1 MEMPKTIINTEK
13 APKAIG
19 PYSQA
24 VKVGNLLFISGQI
37 PLEPQSGR
45 ILKDDVGAQTRM
57 SLENLGAI
65 LHSEGLSFENV
76 VKTTLYI
83 RDMGDFETVNKVY
96 AKYFQS
102 GPPARAC
109 VEVSRLPKDVD
120 IEIEAVAVY

>member
-1 MEMPKTIINTEK
+1 MAKTIISSEK
-13 APKAIG
+13 APEAIG

-45 ILKDDVGAQTRM
+45 LLRGDLGEQTRRA
-57 SLENLGAI
+57 LENLGAI

-83 RDMGDFETVNKVY
+83 RNMGDFEVVNKVY
-96 AKYFQS
+96 AEYFQS

>member
-1 MEMPKTIINTEK
+1 MAKKIINTDK
-13 APKAIG
+13 APKAAG

-37 PLEPQSGR
+37 PVEAQSGNLVR
-45 ILKDDVGAQTRM
+45 EGVELQTQQVI
-57 SLENLGAI
+57 ENIGAI

-83 RDMGDFETVNKVY
+83 RNMQDFDAINKIY
-96 AKYFQS
+96 AEYFQE

-109 VEVSRLPKDVD
+109 VEVTRLPGDVG
-120 IEIEAVAVY
+120 IEMEAVATY